1 MKSARLTVSEKWGRD
16 RLSERSRP
24 TSDRLRKLF
33 KLAIIS
39 SKSGL
44 ARSARRLC
52 GATLPRCSSPADIGG
67 YVYRINIPPER
78 PDAPGRS
85 TGGHIMAA
93 LEKGNT
99 ASGTGNRGKTRNI
112 PRPDYFPK
120 AGTESTF

>member
-39 SKSGL
+39 SQSGL
-44 ARSARRLC
+44 AGSARRLC

-67 YVYRINIPPER
+67 YVYRIDIPPER
-78 PDAPGRS
+78 PDAPGRA
-85 TGGHIMAA
+85 TGGHIMAGP
-93 LEKGNT
+93 EKSNT
-99 ASGTGNRGKTRNI
+99 PNGTGKHGQTRNI
-112 PRPDYFPK
+112 
-120 AGTESTF
+120 